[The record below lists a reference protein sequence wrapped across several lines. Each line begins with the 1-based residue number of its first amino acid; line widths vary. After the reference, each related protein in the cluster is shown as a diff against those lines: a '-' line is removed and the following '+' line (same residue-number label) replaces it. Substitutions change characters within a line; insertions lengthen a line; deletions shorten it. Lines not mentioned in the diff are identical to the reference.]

1 MKKSEVLL
9 KAVSVYLIYFIY
21 MQYGSLLGSLVPFI
35 PIHVVLLFLDILF
48 LILILCLYHKN
59 LEKDWIKFKKDS
71 TMGQKL
77 KIVLFGFLSI
87 ILANF
92 VLSLIGEIFHSGN
105 IVDQNTTS
113 IQNMPL
119 YYAVFKTMIF
129 GVIAEEILFRESLG
143 DVIENKWVYIL
154 GSSVIYTAMNF
165 VFTISDISIMQIL
178 GYFIPALVFGTIYI
192 KNERNIIFVMIV
204 KFAYHLIPL
213 TILLLGV

>member
-21 MQYGSLLGSLVPFI
+21 MQYGSLLGALVPFL

-48 LILILCLYHKN
+48 LIFILCLYHKN
-59 LEKDWIKFKKDS
+59 LKKDWQKFRKESTIGKKFK
-71 TMGQKL
+71 
-77 KIVLFGFLSI
+77 IVIIGFLSI

-92 VLSLIGEIFHSGN
+92 VLSLIGELFHMGN
-105 IVDQNTTS
+105 VVDQNTTS

-119 YYAVFKTMIF
+119 YYAIFKTMIF
-129 GVIAEEILFRESLG
+129 GVVAEEILFRESLG
-143 DVIENKWVYIL
+143 DVIENKWLYIL
-154 GSSVIYTAMNF
+154 GSSIIYTAMNF

-178 GYFIPALVFGTIYI
+178 GYFVPALVFGTIYI